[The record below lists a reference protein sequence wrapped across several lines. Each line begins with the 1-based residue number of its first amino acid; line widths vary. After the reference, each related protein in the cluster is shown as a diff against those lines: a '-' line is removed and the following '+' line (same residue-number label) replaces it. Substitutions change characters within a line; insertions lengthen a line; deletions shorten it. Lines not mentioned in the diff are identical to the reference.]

1 MLIKV
6 GPRGQIT
13 IPKSLRVSL
22 NIQSGD
28 TIAIVQENEMLKLY
42 PVKETIFDLV
52 GSIPVPPEGPYSI
65 EELHEAMVEHVVD
78 RVMGKTDE
86 S

>member
-13 IPKSLRVSL
+13 IPKSLRTSL

-28 TIAIVQENEMLKLY
+28 TIAIVQVDDVLKLQ

-65 EELHEAMVEHVVD
+65 EELHEAAVKHVVE
-78 RVMGKTDE
+78 RVMRIDE